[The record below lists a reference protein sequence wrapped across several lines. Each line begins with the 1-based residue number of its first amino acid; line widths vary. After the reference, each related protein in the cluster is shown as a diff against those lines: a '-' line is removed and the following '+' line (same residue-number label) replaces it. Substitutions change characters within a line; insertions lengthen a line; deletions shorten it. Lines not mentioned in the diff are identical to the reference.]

1 MIVYLKKKKKNI
13 FRYVQI
19 SQPIMT
25 LITYSPHT
33 HTHTYITM
41 YYYCF
46 FLKKKNL
53 WDYVLLLNT
62 KYIPLTTY
70 EKYCISIFFFK
81 FILNI
86 DV

>member
-25 LITYSPHT
+25 LITSSPHT
-33 HTHTYITM
+33 HTHITM

-46 FLKKKNL
+46 FKKKKFMRLCIIVKYKIYSINNL
-53 WDYVLLLNT
+53 
-62 KYIPLTTY
+62 
-70 EKYCISIFFFK
+70 
-81 FILNI
+81 
-86 DV
+86 